1 MPRKN
6 KEEYNDYMRNYM
18 KKKNRENRGQPALEG
33 DFDPSASTDGKP
45 TLNINKAGD
54 LIKQTQDLLKSK
66 GTPDQEDDPILK
78 AIDKYG
84 KYIPLAMKFFEGMKG
99 SVNHFNQQDQTPKLQ
114 APNGWL
120 NATPMQKLGWKY
132 TRADWTAAGEA
143 YDAAVEQS
151 GYTNPQI
158 NNNYVDPT
166 YSAPQDLRALAR
178 KYPEA
183 PLVNEAPQTQQ
194 ETAVTPSERQP
205 LEKSSPEKSEDKGE
219 IKSKPV
225 EDHSQ
230 TDQLVSE
237 LQQDNL
243 KYINM
248 GAEFINGLKDQE
260 FEDHLKNIDELVEKA
275 KPFMSLIPIH
285 VKGMIIQTSKEDLQK
300 LFKEK
305 CPDKFKILEKEN
317 STKKILDLF
326 EALKKII
333 SEDK

>member
-1 MPRKN
+1 
-6 KEEYNDYMRNYM
+6 
-18 KKKNRENRGQPALEG
+18 
-33 DFDPSASTDGKP
+33 
-45 TLNINKAGD
+45 
-54 LIKQTQDLLKSK
+54 
-66 GTPDQEDDPILK
+66 
-78 AIDKYG
+78 
-84 KYIPLAMKFFEGMKG
+84 MKG
-99 SVNHFNQQDQTPKLQ
+99 SVSQYNKQDQTPKLQ

-143 YDAAVEQS
+143 YDAAAEQS

-183 PLVNEAPQTQQ
+183 PLVNEAPQPAPV
-194 ETAVTPSERQP
+194 E
-205 LEKSSPEKSEDKGE
+205 EKPKE
-219 IKSKPV
+219 KPV
-225 EDHSQ
+225 EQ
-230 TDQLVSE
+230 KPEEKKMEEDQAKENQLISE

-260 FEDHLKNIDELVEKA
+260 FSDHLKNVDDLVEKA
-275 KPFMSLIPIH
+275 KPFISIVPIH
-285 VKGMIIQTSKEDLQK
+285 VKGMILQTSKDDLK
-300 LFKEK
+300 DLFKEK
-305 CPDKFKILEKEN
+305 CPDKFKILEKEK

>member
-33 DFDPSASTDGKP
+33 DFDPSASADGKP
-45 TLNINKAGD
+45 ALNINKAGD
-54 LIKQTQDLLKSK
+54 LIKQTQDLLRSK
-66 GTPDQEDDPILK
+66 GSPDQEDDPILK

-84 KYIPLAMKFFEGMKG
+84 KYIPLAMKFFEGLKG
-99 SVNHFNQQDQTPKLQ
+99 SVSQYNKQDQTPKLQ

-143 YDAAVEQS
+143 YDAAAEQS

-183 PLVNEAPQTQQ
+183 PLVNEAPQPAPV
-194 ETAVTPSERQP
+194 E
-205 LEKSSPEKSEDKGE
+205 EKPKE
-219 IKSKPV
+219 KPV
-225 EDHSQ
+225 EQ
-230 TDQLVSE
+230 KPEEKKMEEDQAKENQLISE

-248 GAEFINGLKDQE
+248 GAEFINDLKDQE
-260 FEDHLKNIDELVEKA
+260 FSDHLKNVDDLVEKA
-275 KPFMSLIPIH
+275 KPFISIVPIH
-285 VKGMIIQTSKEDLQK
+285 VKGMILQTSKDDLK
-300 LFKEK
+300 DLFKEK
-305 CPDKFKILEKEN
+305 CPDKFKILEKEK